1 MRRASVEHSSP
12 SADLSSFPLDWS
24 ELGGQIIA
32 CGRQLAAI
40 HVSTFGSDVRRAAEA
55 DDLPGLREE
64 ERS

>member
-32 CGRQLAAI
+32 FGRQLAAI
-40 HVSTFGSDVRRAAEA
+40 HVSTFGSDVCRAAEA
-55 DDLPGLREE
+55 DDHPVRREG